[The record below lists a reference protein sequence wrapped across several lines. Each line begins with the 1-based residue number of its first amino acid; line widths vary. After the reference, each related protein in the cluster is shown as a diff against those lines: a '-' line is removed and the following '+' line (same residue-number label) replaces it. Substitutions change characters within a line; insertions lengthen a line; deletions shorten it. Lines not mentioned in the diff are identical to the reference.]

1 MFDLSRI
8 RKEPVAFDAAMARRG
23 QEPVAEG
30 ILALDKDR
38 RLILTELQEAQARR
52 NEISREI
59 GKTKGAGKNANDLIA
74 EMARLKADIQKT
86 EEQERALGAELQDLL
101 SGLPNLPLADVP
113 DGENEDDNRIVH
125 LQGEKPAFDF
135 DPKEHFDLGEA
146 LGLMDFER
154 AAKMSGSRFVV
165 LSGGLARLER
175 ALGQFMLDL
184 HISEHGYTEMA
195 VPSLVKSPAL
205 YGTGQLPKFAGDLFK
220 TEAGHW
226 LIPTA
231 EVPLTNFHADEI
243 LAEESLPRRYTAL
256 TPCYRAEAGSAGK
269 DTRGMIRQH
278 QFTKVELVSIVAPE
292 QSIDELE
299 RLTSAAEEVLK
310 RLGLHYRRVEL
321 CVGDLGF
328 SASRTYDLEV
338 WLPGQDRYREI
349 SSCSYCGDFQTR
361 RMNMRCRKKGE
372 KITRFPHSLNGSGL
386 ATGRTLVAVMENY
399 QQADGSIT
407 VPEALEPYMGGLAVI
422 EAR

>member
-1 MFDLSRI
+1 MFDLSQI
-8 RKEPVAFDAAMARRG
+8 RKEPAAFDAAMARRG
-23 QEPVAEG
+23 LEPVAEG

-38 RLILTELQEAQARR
+38 RLILTKLQEAQARR
-52 NEISREI
+52 NEVSRDI
-59 GKTKGAGKNANDLIA
+59 GKAKGAGKNADDLIA
-74 EMARLKADIQKT
+74 EMAKLKADIQKT
-86 EEQERALGAELQDLL
+86 EEQERALGTELQDLL

-113 DGENEDDNRIVH
+113 DGEDEDDNRVVH
-125 LQGEKPAFDF
+125 LQGEKPAYDF
-135 DPKEHFDLGEA
+135 DPREHFDLGEA

-154 AAKMSGSRFVV
+154 AAKMSGTRFVV

-175 ALGQFMLDL
+175 VLGQFMLDL

-243 LAEESLPRRYTAL
+243 LGEESLPRRYTAL

-292 QSIDELE
+292 EGVDELE

-321 CVGDLGF
+321 CVGDMGF
-328 SASRTYDLEV
+328 SARRTFDLEV

-349 SSCSYCGDFQTR
+349 SSCSYCGDFQAR

-372 KITRFPHSLNGSGL
+372 KVTRFPHSLNGSGL

-407 VPEALEPYMGGLAVI
+407 VPEVLQPYMGGLAVI
-422 EAR
+422 EAG